1 MVWDDASS
9 ANAVPGLPKKRT
21 LQLSMGTLILGF
33 STTVLA
39 VIVIML
45 AMQRGSSSKDAT
57 PTSSAAALESATPSA
72 PGAQPAE
79 VANPEKPT
87 AENGTQADA
96 GIAASAGPKVDH
108 HKRTAKD
115 QGKASG
121 KSGSTEDEPAS
132 GESKAAGQPPNK
144 HYIPNEL

>member
-1 MVWDDASS
+1 MTWDDTSS
-9 ANAVPGLPKKRT
+9 AEVVPGLPKKRT

-45 AMQRGSSSKDAT
+45 AMQRGSTSKEAPPNASAT
-57 PTSSAAALESATPSA
+57 AVESAAPNV
-72 PGAQPAE
+72 PQPAE
-79 VANPEKPT
+79 VANPERAT
-87 AENGTQADA
+87 ADNGTQTDA
-96 GIAASAGPKVDH
+96 GIAASAAAKLDH

-115 QGKASG
+115 QAKASG
-121 KSGSTEDEPAS
+121 KPGSTEVEATS
-132 GESKAAGQPPNK
+132 GDNKGAGQPPNK